1 MADPITLAVVG
12 AGVGA
17 LMNPNDPLKGAVLGG
32 AAGFTGGT
40 ALGAGAAGGAAA
52 GTTVGAGGIGGA
64 AGGTGLTATT
74 LGGAVPAS
82 AGLGTASG
90 GVGLTAG
97 GFAPSAAGYGAISS
111 ATPAAAGM
119 GGGAGLLGT
128 AGTGASASAPFA
140 TAAGAPTM
148 LATNPLSNLLGGKT
162 SDQLSIAQKLAGG
175 GQRGQNAPPIQAR
188 PATGMKLPVNQ
199 SLNYNAPLLA
209 LLQESARKE
218 ERPMFSLL

>member
-17 LMNPNDPLKGAVLGG
+17 MMNPNDPIEGAIIGG

-40 ALGAGAAGGAAA
+40 ALGAGAASAAA

-74 LGGAVPAS
+74 IGGAAPAS
-82 AGLGTASG
+82 AGLGVASG
-90 GVGLTAG
+90 GTGFTASA
-97 GFAPSAAGYGAISS
+97 FPS
-111 ATPAAAGM
+111 AAGM
-119 GGGAGLLGT
+119 GGGTGLLGT
-128 AGTGASASAPFA
+128 AGTGAMASAPFA

-148 LATNPLSNLLGGKT
+148 MATNPLSNLFGGKT
-162 SDQLSIAQKLAGG
+162 SDQLSIAQKLAERGA
-175 GQRGQNAPPIQAR
+175 QRGPNAPNIQSR
-188 PATGMKLPVNQ
+188 PATGMRLPVNQ
-199 SLNYNAPLLA
+199 PLNYNAPVLA
-209 LLQESARKE
+209 LLEQSRMRE

>member
-17 LMNPNDPLKGAVLGG
+17 MMNPNDPIKGAVIGG
-32 AAGFTGGT
+32 AAGFTGGS
-40 ALGAGAAGGAAA
+40 ALGAGAAGATTA

-74 LGGAVPAS
+74 IGGAAPAS
-82 AGLGTASG
+82 AGLGVASG
-90 GVGLTAG
+90 GTGFTASA
-97 GFAPSAAGYGAISS
+97 FPS
-111 ATPAAAGM
+111 AAGM
-119 GGGAGLLGT
+119 GGGTGLLGT
-128 AGTGASASAPFA
+128 AGTGAAASAPFA

-148 LATNPLSNLLGGKT
+148 LRTNMLGNMLG
-162 SDQLSIAQKLAGG
+162 SQNNQLSIAQKLVERGA
-175 GQRGQNAPPIQAR
+175 QRGPNAPAIQAR

-199 SLNYNAPLLA
+199 PLNYNAPLLA
-209 LLQESARKE
+209 LLEQAKVRE

>member
-17 LMNPNDPLKGAVLGG
+17 MINPNDPIKGAVIGG

-64 AGGTGLTATT
+64 AGGAGLTSAT
-74 LGGAVPAS
+74 LGGGVPAS

-90 GVGLTAG
+90 GLGLTAS
-97 GFAPSAAGYGAISS
+97 ATPSLAGYGTFSS
-111 ATPAAAGM
+111 TAPSIAGV
-119 GGGAGLLGT
+119 GGGTGLLGT
-128 AGTGASASAPFA
+128 TGTGAMASAPFA

-148 LATNPLSNLLGGKT
+148 MQSNMLGNLLGSRDT
-162 SDQLSIAQKLAGG
+162 QMSVARQLASRGA
-175 GQRGQNAPPIQAR
+175 QRGPNAPVVQSR
-188 PATGMKLPVNQ
+188 PATGMRLPVNQ
-199 SLNYNAPLLA
+199 PLNYNAPLLA
-209 LLQESARKE
+209 LLEQAKRKE

>member
-17 LMNPNDPLKGAVLGG
+17 MMNPNDPIKGAVIGG

-40 ALGAGAAGGAAA
+40 ALGAGAAGTAA

-74 LGGAVPAS
+74 IGGAAPAG
-82 AGLGTASG
+82 AGLGTATG
-90 GVGLTAG
+90 GMGFTAAG
-97 GFAPSAAGYGAISS
+97 APSAI
-111 ATPAAAGM
+111 GM
-119 GGGAGLLGT
+119 GGGTGLLATPGV
-128 AGTGASASAPFA
+128 GAAASAPFA

-148 LATNPLSNLLGGKT
+148 LQTNMLGNMLG
-162 SDQLSIAQKLAGG
+162 SRDNQLSIAQKLASRGA
-175 GQRGQNAPPIQAR
+175 QRGPNAPNIQSR
-188 PATGMKLPVNQ
+188 PATGMRLPVGQ
-199 SLNYNAPLLA
+199 PINYNAPLLA
-209 LLQESARKE
+209 LLEEAAKRE

>member
-17 LMNPNDPLKGAVLGG
+17 MMNPNDPIKGAVIGG

-40 ALGAGAAGGAAA
+40 ALGAGAAGATTA
-52 GTTVGAGGIGGA
+52 GTTIGAGGIGGA
-64 AGGTGLTATT
+64 AGGTGLTAAT
-74 LGGAVPAS
+74 LGGGVPAS

-90 GVGLTAG
+90 GLGLTAS
-97 GFAPSAAGYGAISS
+97 AYPS
-111 ATPAAAGM
+111 AAGM
-119 GGGAGLLGT
+119 GGGTGLLGT
-128 AGTGASASAPFA
+128 AGTGAMASAPFA

-148 LATNPLSNLLGGKT
+148 MQSNMLGNLLGSRDT
-162 SDQLSIAQKLAGG
+162 QMSVARQLASRGA
-175 GQRGQNAPPIQAR
+175 QRGPNAPVVQSR

-199 SLNYNAPLLA
+199 PINYNAPLLA
-209 LLQESARKE
+209 LLEQARRKE

>member
-1 MADPITLAVVG
+1 MADPVTLAVVG

-17 LMNPNDPLKGAVLGG
+17 MMNPNDPIKGAVIGG

-40 ALGAGAAGGAAA
+40 ALGAGTAGATTA

-74 LGGAVPAS
+74 IGGAAPAS
-82 AGLGTASG
+82 AGLGVASG
-90 GVGLTAG
+90 GTGFTAS
-97 GFAPSAAGYGAISS
+97 ALPS
-111 ATPAAAGM
+111 AAGM
-119 GGGAGLLGT
+119 GGGTGLLGT
-128 AGTGASASAPFA
+128 AGTGAMASAPFA

-148 LATNPLSNLLGGKT
+148 MATNPLSNLFGGKT
-162 SDQLSIAQKLAGG
+162 SDQLSIAQKLAERGA
-175 GQRGQNAPPIQAR
+175 QRGPNAPNIQSR

-199 SLNYNAPLLA
+199 PLNYNAPLLA
-209 LLQESARKE
+209 LLEQSRVRE

>member
-17 LMNPNDPLKGAVLGG
+17 MLNPNDPIKGAVIGG

-40 ALGAGAAGGAAA
+40 ALGAGAAGTAA

-74 LGGAVPAS
+74 IGGAAPAG
-82 AGLGTASG
+82 AGLGTATG
-90 GVGLTAG
+90 GMGFTAG

-119 GGGAGLLGT
+119 GGGTGLLAT

-148 LATNPLSNLLGGKT
+148 LRTNMLGNMLG
-162 SDQLSIAQKLAGG
+162 SRDNQLSIAQKLASRGA
-175 GQRGQNAPPIQAR
+175 QRGPNAPYIQSR
-188 PATGMKLPVNQ
+188 PATGMKLPVGQ
-199 SLNYNAPLLA
+199 PINYNAPLLA
-209 LLQESARKE
+209 LLEEAAKRE

>member
-1 MADPITLAVVG
+1 MADPVTLALVG

-17 LMNPNDPLKGAVLGG
+17 IMNPNDPLKGAVIGG
-32 AAGFTGGT
+32 AAGFTGGA

-90 GVGLTAG
+90 GIGLTASA
-97 GFAPSAAGYGAISS
+97 APSAV
-111 ATPAAAGM
+111 GM

-128 AGTGASASAPFA
+128 AGPGAMASAPFA

-148 LATNPLSNLLGGKT
+148 LKTNPLSSLLG
-162 SDQLSIAQKLAGG
+162 DQNNQLSVARQLASRSA
-175 GQRGQNAPPIQAR
+175 QRGQNAPVIQSR

-199 SLNYNAPLLA
+199 PINYNAPLLA
-209 LLQESARKE
+209 LLEQARMKE

>member
-17 LMNPNDPLKGAVLGG
+17 MLNPNDPIKGAVIGG

-40 ALGAGAAGGAAA
+40 ALGPGAAGATTA

-74 LGGAVPAS
+74 LGGGVPAS

-90 GVGLTAG
+90 GLGLTASA
-97 GFAPSAAGYGAISS
+97 APSAAGMA
-111 ATPAAAGM
+111 
-119 GGGAGLLGT
+119 GGAGLLGT
-128 AGTGASASAPFA
+128 AGTGAMASAPFA

-148 LATNPLSNLLGGKT
+148 IQSNMLGNMPGGRDT
-162 SDQLSIAQKLAGG
+162 QLSVARQLASRGA
-175 GQRGQNAPPIQAR
+175 QRGPNAPAIQSR

-199 SLNYNAPLLA
+199 PINYNAPLLA
-209 LLQESARKE
+209 LLEQAKRKE